1 MKYEATF
8 IESNEQSLIFTL
20 EIEGDT
26 RTEILSN
33 ILSGNWY
40 QNGHYVVDE
49 DDLIEVIN
57 GLIGMLFKDGYDL
70 MDNPD
75 FLYKVKSYA
84 DLNLNLRPILEEE
97 DISPKGIIDTFC
109 HSIKE
114 FFDYESGGSTEF
126 TYEIKEV

>member
-8 IESNEQSLIFTL
+8 IESNEKSLVFTL

-33 ILSGNWY
+33 ILSENWY
-40 QNGHYVVDE
+40 QSGHYVVDN
-49 DDLIEVIN
+49 DDLIEVID
-57 GLIGMLFKDGYDL
+57 GLIGMLCKDGYDL

-84 DLNLNLRPILEEE
+84 DLNLNLRPILEDE
-97 DISPKGIIDTFC
+97 DISPRGIIDIFC
-109 HSIKE
+109 DSIKDYFE
-114 FFDYESGGSTEF
+114 YESLGSTEF
-126 TYEIKEV
+126 PYEIKEV

>member
-8 IESNEQSLIFTL
+8 IESNEESLVFTL

-33 ILSGNWY
+33 ILSENWY
-40 QNGHYVVDE
+40 QNGYYTVDG

-57 GLIGMLFKDGYDL
+57 GLIGMLCKDGYDL

-84 DLNLNLRPILEEE
+84 DLNLNLRPILEDE
-97 DISPKGIIDTFC
+97 DISAKGIIDIFC

-114 FFDYESGGSTEF
+114 FFEYESAGSTEF
-126 TYEIKEV
+126 PYEIKEL

>member
-1 MKYEATF
+1 MKYKATF
-8 IESNEQSLIFTL
+8 IESIEQSLIFTL

-49 DDLIEVIN
+49 DDLTEVIN
-57 GLIGMLFKDGYDL
+57 GLIGMMCKDGYDL

-84 DLNLNLRPILEEE
+84 DLNLNLRPILKDE
-97 DISPKGIIDTFC
+97 DISAKGIIDILC
-109 HSIKE
+109 NSIKE
-114 FFDYESGGSTEF
+114 FFEYEAAGTTEF
-126 TYEIKEV
+126 TYEIKEI

>member
-8 IESNEQSLIFTL
+8 IDSNEQSLIFRL

-114 FFDYESGGSTEF
+114 FFDYESEGSTEF
-126 TYEIKEV
+126 TYEIKEI

>member
-33 ILSGNWY
+33 ILSENWY
-40 QNGHYVVDE
+40 QNGYYDL
-49 DDLIEVIN
+49 DNNDLIEVIN
-57 GLIGMLFKDGYDL
+57 GLISMLCKDGYDL
-70 MDNPD
+70 IDNPD
-75 FLYKVKSYA
+75 FLYKIKSYA
-84 DLNLNLRPILEEE
+84 DLNLNLRPILKDE
-97 DISPKGIIDTFC
+97 DISPKEIIDILC
-109 HSIKE
+109 NSIKE
-114 FFDYESGGSTEF
+114 FFEYEASGTTEI

>member
-8 IESNEQSLIFTL
+8 IESNEESLVFTL

-33 ILSGNWY
+33 ILSENWY
-40 QNGHYVVDE
+40 QNGHYVVDG
-49 DDLIEVIN
+49 DDLIDVIN
-57 GLIGMLFKDGYDL
+57 GLIGMLCKDGYDL

-97 DISPKGIIDTFC
+97 DISTKGIDTFC

-114 FFDYESGGSTEF
+114 FFEYESAGSTEF

>member
-33 ILSGNWY
+33 ILSENWY
-40 QNGHYVVDE
+40 QNGHYVVDN
-49 DDLIEVIN
+49 DDLIEVID
-57 GLIGMLFKDGYDL
+57 GLIGMLCKDGYDL

-84 DLNLNLRPILEEE
+84 DLNLNLRPILKDE
-97 DISPKGIIDTFC
+97 DISPRGIIDIFC
-109 HSIKE
+109 DSIKDYFE
-114 FFDYESGGSTEF
+114 YESLGSTEF
-126 TYEIKEV
+126 SYEIKEL

>member
-1 MKYEATF
+1 MKYEANF
-8 IESNEQSLIFTL
+8 IESIEGSLIFTL

-33 ILSGNWY
+33 ILSENWY

-57 GLIGMLFKDGYDL
+57 GLIGMMCKDGYDL

-84 DLNLNLRPILEEE
+84 DLNLNLRPILKDE
-97 DISPKGIIDTFC
+97 DISAKGIIR
-109 HSIKE
+109 K
-114 FFDYESGGSTEF
+114 
-126 TYEIKEV
+126 VNP

>member
-8 IESNEQSLIFTL
+8 IESNEKSLVFTL

-33 ILSGNWY
+33 ILSENWY
-40 QNGHYVVDE
+40 QSGHYVVDN
-49 DDLIEVIN
+49 DDLIEVID
-57 GLIGMLFKDGYDL
+57 GLIGMLCKDGYNL

-84 DLNLNLRPILEEE
+84 DLNLNLRPILEYE
-97 DISPKGIIDTFC
+97 DISPRGIIDTFC
-109 HSIKE
+109 HSIK
-114 FFDYESGGSTEF
+114 DYFEESLGSTEF
-126 TYEIKEV
+126 SYEIKEL

>member
-26 RTEILSN
+26 RTQILSN
-33 ILSGNWY
+33 ILSENWY
-40 QNGHYVVDE
+40 QSGHYIVDN

-57 GLIGMLFKDGYDL
+57 GLISTLCKDGYDL
-70 MDNPD
+70 IDDPD

-84 DLNLNLRPILEEE
+84 DLNLNLRPILEDG
-97 DISPKGIIDTFC
+97 DISPRGIIDIFC
-109 HSIKE
+109 DSIKE
-114 FFDYESGGSTEF
+114 YFEYESAGSTEF
-126 TYEIKEV
+126 SYEIKEL

>member
-1 MKYEATF
+1 MKYEANF
-8 IESNEQSLIFTL
+8 IESIEGSLIFTL

-33 ILSGNWY
+33 ILSENWY

-57 GLIGMLFKDGYDL
+57 GLIGMMCKDGYDL

-84 DLNLNLRPILEEE
+84 DLNLNLRPILKDE
-97 DISPKGIIDTFC
+97 DISAKGIIDILC
-109 HSIKE
+109 NSIKE
-114 FFDYESGGSTEF
+114 FFEYEASGTTEF
-126 TYEIKEV
+126 TYEIKEI